1 LKLLVVAV
9 GHRMPAWVDAG
20 FEEYARRMP
29 REAQVKLIE
38 IKPEP
43 RSESDARGA
52 SRVMEAEGK
61 RIGAAL
67 PKDALKIVLDEHGR
81 TCTTLELAERMGA
94 WLMGGRDVAFVIG
107 GADGLSPAIKSVA
120 DFTWSLTPLT
130 LPHGLARVLVSEQL
144 YRAHSVLRNH
154 PYHRESTPRQ

>member
-43 RSESDARGA
+43 RSDSDARGA
-52 SRVMEAEGK
+52 SRAVEAEGK
-61 RIGAAL
+61 RIAAAL
-67 PKDALKIVLDEHGR
+67 PKDALRIVLDEHGR
-81 TCTTLELAERMGA
+81 TCTTLELAERMRA
-94 WLMGGRDVAFVIG
+94 WLIG
-107 GADGLSPAIKSVA
+107 GADGLPPAIKSGA

-130 LPHGLARVLVSEQL
+130 LPHGLARVLLSEQL

-154 PYHRESTPRQ
+154 PYHRE